1 LRHTLQNTGLAGNQF
16 KPQAKQTAILYKRA
30 RTLAEV
36 GQSTSVPFIFN
47 VRGPLWCLHLKTI
60 QCRRASSLC
69 TCTAYRTALPG
80 V

>member
-1 LRHTLQNTGLAGNQF
+1 
-16 KPQAKQTAILYKRA
+16 
-30 RTLAEV
+30 LAEV